1 VRSGSWYSKKR
12 PVENLNHFEDIM
24 LSNKGLRYRNS
35 LRYRNTPVADPV
47 VKPLTKEYMQVYLLL

>member
-1 VRSGSWYSKKR
+1 MCDQAL
-12 PVENLNHFEDIM
+12 LNHFEDIM
-24 LSNKGLRYRNS
+24 LSNKG